1 MNRTTVSRR
10 HLLGSAGL
18 AALALAATPAQS
30 AFADDPDRFDTA
42 EAYEKAWA
50 QIDTQLQR
58 RADLIPNLVETVK
71 GYAKHESETLQRV
84 TDARVAAQR
93 AHETGEVADAKTAE
107 TAYKD
112 AMVRVNAVA
121 EQYPDLKAS
130 QNFLSLQEELATTEN
145 KVSFARQHYNEAVNS
160 YNTKREVF
168 PSNIFAGMFNFKAAE
183 LFEVEDEADR
193 RAPGVQF

>member
-1 MNRTTVSRR
+1 MGT
-10 HLLGSAGL
+10 GL
-18 AALALAATPAQS
+18 IILIVVIILVVIAVAVAIGMYNGLVRMRNNA
-30 AFADDPDRFDTA
+30 R
-42 EAYEKAWA
+42 EAWA

-130 QNFLSLQEELATTEN
+130 QNFLSL
-145 KVSFARQHYNEAVNS
+145 
-160 YNTKREVF
+160 
-168 PSNIFAGMFNFKAAE
+168 
-183 LFEVEDEADR
+183 
-193 RAPGVQF
+193 

>member
-1 MNRTTVSRR
+1 M
-10 HLLGSAGL
+10 GAGL
-18 AALALAATPAQS
+18 VILIVVIILLVILVAVAIGMYNGLVRMRNNA
-30 AFADDPDRFDTA
+30 R
-42 EAYEKAWA
+42 EAWA

-84 TDARVAAQR
+84 TDARTAAQR
-93 AHETGEVADAKTAE
+93 AHETGEVRDAKAAE
-107 TAYKD
+107 SAYKD

-130 QNFLSLQEELATTEN
+130 RNFLSLQEELATTEN

-168 PSNIFAGMFNFKAAE
+168 PSNIFAGMFNFTAAE
-183 LFEVEDEADR
+183 LFEVEDESAR

>member
-1 MNRTTVSRR
+1 MGT
-10 HLLGSAGL
+10 GL
-18 AALALAATPAQS
+18 IILIVVIILMVILVAVAIGMYNGLVRMRNNA
-30 AFADDPDRFDTA
+30 R
-42 EAYEKAWA
+42 EAWA

-93 AHETGEVADAKTAE
+93 AHETGEVRDAKAAE

-183 LFEVEDEADR
+183 LFEVEDEAAR